1 MRYQCFHPTVKTS
14 NATPESAI
22 WRKFLWLAIPSE
34 KFSSEYLPHAS
45 LGLAFL
51 FSFGD
56 NLLQLFRFV
65 SSAQG
70 KNGKQNC
77 CGEGEKFAANER
89 SSCEH
94 LDHWRESVHRNY
106 LVGKY
111 SGNCWQWNNKLVY
124 IHAFNFSFMG
134 TIINPWNLLS
144 DCVCRLRRPARKL
157 PLVFP

>member
-1 MRYQCFHPTVKTS
+1 MNISQESDTKSQDEIPVLSSYGKNLECYVRERYLKKISVAGHTEREVQLRIFASC
-14 NATPESAI
+14 
-22 WRKFLWLAIPSE
+22 R
-34 KFSSEYLPHAS
+34 S

-70 KNGKQNC
+70 ENGKQNC
-77 CGEGEKFAANER
+77 CGQGEKFAANER

-111 SGNCWQWNNKLVY
+111 SGNC
-124 IHAFNFSFMG
+124 
-134 TIINPWNLLS
+134 
-144 DCVCRLRRPARKL
+144 
-157 PLVFP
+157 